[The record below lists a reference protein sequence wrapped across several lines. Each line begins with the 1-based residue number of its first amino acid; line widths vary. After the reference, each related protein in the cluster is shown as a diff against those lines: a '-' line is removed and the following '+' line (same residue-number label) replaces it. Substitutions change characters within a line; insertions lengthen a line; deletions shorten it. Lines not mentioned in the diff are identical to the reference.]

1 MGCRF
6 FVTLTFQ
13 WKWLERQP
21 PLHIVNCLP
30 VQIEDRGKWIL
41 QGSLSE
47 TSLWCTFS
55 ADFACITN
63 FTIWEKNSHIKL
75 PPFFIKSI
83 ICFVES
89 LSESWCCLIICI
101 MSFPSSA
108 HVQKGEGALWW
119 EGKPHQT
126 QQTTAHHNSQCPPPA
141 GTLVEIFKKKCQS
154 VKNIFRLIL
163 PWRRTRWST
172 STSGSWTRT
181 WRSLNRRWRW
191 DQDQVSRRLP
201 SPLCLFRTRDGCR
214 RARARR
220 RRWSTRRR
228 WRTRRRRESRRR
240 TTRRRRRQRRW
251 EGGGKRKDFAMFFP
265 QVENLTTPLISYV
278 GSGVPQEVLDM
289 PVDPNEPTYCV
300 CQQVSNYMWRI
311 LHLFWCYISW
321 SLFNSLLYFAL
332 SFIELFNCRFL
343 TVRWLVATTRIVPS
357 SGSTSAAWTWPT
369 SRRASGIA
377 PSVCPCSRRRAGSP
391 PHASSNCDHAA
402 KGRNLKVLAA
412 IIYDVKS
419 EGL

>member
-1 MGCRF
+1 MLTWLAYTHLVPPHILCQAKNIISLKQCNGLSF
-6 FVTLTFQ
+6 FRDFDISMKVIGTTAPVAHCELSASANRRSGEVNFA
-13 WKWLERQP
+13 RQP
-21 PLHIVNCLP
+21 LWDWGFGHLLVMHFFSRFRLHHQFYYL
-30 VQIEDRGKWIL
+30 G
-41 QGSLSE
+41 
-47 TSLWCTFS
+47 
-55 ADFACITN
+55 
-63 FTIWEKNSHIKL
+63 KNSHLKL

-108 HVQKGEGALWW
+108 HVQEGEGALWW
-119 EGKPHQT
+119 EGNSHQT
-126 QQTTAHHNSQCPPPA
+126 QQTTAHHNSQCPPAAA

-154 VKNIFRLIL
+154 VNNIFRLIL

-240 TTRRRRRQRRW
+240 TTRRRRRPRRW

-311 LHLFWCYISW
+311 LHLVWCYIS
-321 SLFNSLLYFAL
+321 
-332 SFIELFNCRFL
+332 
-343 TVRWLVATTRIVPS
+343 
-357 SGSTSAAWTWPT
+357 
-369 SRRASGIA
+369 
-377 PSVCPCSRRRAGSP
+377 
-391 PHASSNCDHAA
+391 
-402 KGRNLKVLAA
+402 
-412 IIYDVKS
+412 
-419 EGL
+419 

>member
-89 LSESWCCLIICI
+89 LSESWCCLIIWI

-126 QQTTAHHNSQCPPPA
+126 QQTTAHHNSQCPPY
-141 GTLVEIFKKKCQS
+141 LIFVTNATNTF
-154 VKNIFRLIL
+154 VK
-163 PWRRTRWST
+163 
-172 STSGSWTRT
+172 
-181 WRSLNRRWRW
+181 
-191 DQDQVSRRLP
+191 
-201 SPLCLFRTRDGCR
+201 
-214 RARARR
+214 
-220 RRWSTRRR
+220 
-228 WRTRRRRESRRR
+228 
-240 TTRRRRRQRRW
+240 
-251 EGGGKRKDFAMFFP
+251 MFFGR
-265 QVENLTTPLISYV
+265 YK
-278 GSGVPQEVLDM
+278 
-289 PVDPNEPTYCV
+289 
-300 CQQVSNYMWRI
+300 
-311 LHLFWCYISW
+311 
-321 SLFNSLLYFAL
+321 
-332 SFIELFNCRFL
+332 FL
-343 TVRWLVATTRIVPS
+343 QI
-357 SGSTSAAWTWPT
+357 
-369 SRRASGIA
+369 
-377 PSVCPCSRRRAGSP
+377 
-391 PHASSNCDHAA
+391 
-402 KGRNLKVLAA
+402 
-412 IIYDVKS
+412 
-419 EGL
+419 